1 MKRKFLLLFICLLSL
16 LSCSQKKLPHYPATD
31 DGITR
36 MHLDSAAIYTK
47 KHDLHKAMYQLKA
60 AEKRLFNVTQD
71 SLKFLTYYHI
81 AQINAQDGAYKIA
94 LEYLKHAARNAN
106 DVKRSHRMT
115 DIYIEKAFIYNQMG
129 NRDSALNSLQRVEKY
144 KPRIRKDQEKR
155 IEEMRQHIKRHQ
167 IVAISPGKDVEIVQL
182 QDLYEVALAQRKAV
196 ELKLYIAYLLL
207 TLILVSI
214 GITIWFRRRMRQ
226 QLQFYRLQQQET
238 EHNIQLT
245 LRRKDATIDEMKAE
259 IDSKLDEL
267 NQLRY
272 SIKAH
277 NKNIKTSDS
286 IEQVKLGIDTLYTIL
301 KGGNLSQMGKREQ
314 QALNMIMPNY
324 DYELSY
330 ILNNPRF
337 ALTPKECFYYIM
349 EHYGI
354 EDELKAQAFCCTA
367 QAIRSIKSRINHCI
381 KNLAA
386 YSPICL

>member
-129 NRDSALNSLQRVEKY
+129 KRDSALNSLQRVEKY

-167 IVAISPGKDVEIVQL
+167 IVAISPGKDIEIVQL

-226 QLQFYRLQQQET
+226 QLEFYRQQQQET

-286 IEQVKLGIDTLYTIL
+286 IEQIKLGIDTLYIIL

-354 EDELKAQAFCCTA
+354 EDDLKAQAFCCTA
-367 QAIRSIKSRINHCI
+367 QAIRSIKSRLKKKLEQN
-381 KNLAA
+381 
-386 YSPICL
+386 

>member
-129 NRDSALNSLQRVEKY
+129 KRDSALNSLQRVEKY

-167 IVAISPGKDVEIVQL
+167 IVAISPGKDIEIVQL

-226 QLQFYRLQQQET
+226 QLQFYRQQQQET

-286 IEQVKLGIDTLYTIL
+286 IEQIKLGIDTLYTIL

-354 EDELKAQAFCCTA
+354 EDDLKAQAFYCTA
-367 QAIRSIKSRINHCI
+367 QAIRSIKSRLKKKLEQN
-381 KNLAA
+381 
-386 YSPICL
+386 

>member
-1 MKRKFLLLFICLLSL
+1 MKKRFLLWFISLLSL
-16 LSCSQKKLPHYPATD
+16 LSCSQRKLPHYPATD
-31 DGITR
+31 DGITQMR
-36 MHLDSAAIYTK
+36 LDSAAIYTK
-47 KHDLHKAMYQLKA
+47 RHDLHKAMYQLKA
-60 AEKRLFNVTQD
+60 AEKRLFNVTED
-71 SLKFLTYYHI
+71 SLKFLTYYRI
-81 AQINAQDGAYKIA
+81 AQINAQDGAYKLA
-94 LEYLKHAARNAN
+94 LDYLKHAARHAN
-106 DVKRSHRMT
+106 DVKRSHRMA
-115 DIYIEKAFIYNQMG
+115 DIDIEKAFVYNQMG
-129 NRDSALNSLQRVEKY
+129 KRDSALNSLLKAEKY

-155 IEEMRQHIKRHQ
+155 IEEMRQRIKKHQ

-182 QDLYEVALAQRKAV
+182 QDLYEVALAQRKAL

-207 TLILVSI
+207 ALILVSI

-259 IDSKLDEL
+259 IDNKLNEL
-267 NQLRY
+267 NQLRD

-277 NKNIKTSDS
+277 SKNIKTSDS
-286 IEQVKLGIDTLYTIL
+286 IEQIKLGIDTLHTIL

-314 QALNMIMPNY
+314 QALNIIMPNY

-337 ALTPKECFYYIM
+337 ALTPKECFYYVM

-354 EDELKAQAFCCTA
+354 EDELKAQAFCCTS
-367 QAIRSIKSRINHCI
+367 QAIRSIKSRLRKKLEQN
-381 KNLAA
+381 
-386 YSPICL
+386 

>member
-94 LEYLKHAARNAN
+94 LEYLKHAARNTN

-129 NRDSALNSLQRVEKY
+129 KRDSALNSLQRVEKY

-226 QLQFYRLQQQET
+226 QLQFYRQQQQET

-267 NQLRY
+267 NQLWH

-286 IEQVKLGIDTLYTIL
+286 IEQIKLGIDTLYTIL

-367 QAIRSIKSRINHCI
+367 QAIRSIKSRLKKKLEQN
-381 KNLAA
+381 
-386 YSPICL
+386 

>member
-94 LEYLKHAARNAN
+94 LEYLKHAARNTN

-167 IVAISPGKDVEIVQL
+167 IVAISPGKDIEIVQL

-226 QLQFYRLQQQET
+226 QLQFYRQQQQET

-286 IEQVKLGIDTLYTIL
+286 IEQIKLGIDTLYTIL

-367 QAIRSIKSRINHCI
+367 QAIRSIKSRLKKKLEQN
-381 KNLAA
+381 
-386 YSPICL
+386 

>member
-60 AEKRLFNVTQD
+60 AEKRLFNVTED

-94 LEYLKHAARNAN
+94 LEYLKHAARNTN

-129 NRDSALNSLQRVEKY
+129 KRDSALNSLQRVEKY

-167 IVAISPGKDVEIVQL
+167 IVAISPGKDIEIVQL

-226 QLQFYRLQQQET
+226 QLQFYRQQQQET

-259 IDSKLDEL
+259 IDSKLNEL

-286 IEQVKLGIDTLYTIL
+286 IEQIKLGIDTLYTIL

-367 QAIRSIKSRINHCI
+367 QAIRSIKSRLKKKLEQN
-381 KNLAA
+381 
-386 YSPICL
+386 

>member
-71 SLKFLTYYHI
+71 SLKFLSYYHI

-129 NRDSALNSLQRVEKY
+129 KRDSALNSLQRVEKY

-167 IVAISPGKDVEIVQL
+167 IVAISPGKDIEIVQL

-226 QLQFYRLQQQET
+226 QLQFYRQQQQET

-286 IEQVKLGIDTLYTIL
+286 IEQIKLGIDTLYTIL

-354 EDELKAQAFCCTA
+354 EDDQKAQAFCCTA
-367 QAIRSIKSRINHCI
+367 QAIRSIKSRLKKKLEQN
-381 KNLAA
+381 
-386 YSPICL
+386 

>member
-1 MKRKFLLLFICLLSL
+1 MKKRFLLWFISLLSL
-16 LSCSQKKLPHYPATD
+16 LSCSQRKLPHYPATD
-31 DGITR
+31 DGITQMR
-36 MHLDSAAIYTK
+36 LDSAKIYTK
-47 KHDLHKAMYQLKA
+47 RHDLHKAMYQLKA
-60 AEKRLFNVTQD
+60 AEKRLFNVTED
-71 SLKFLTYYHI
+71 SLKFLTYYRI
-81 AQINAQDGAYKIA
+81 AQINAQDGAYKLA
-94 LEYLKHAARNAN
+94 LDYLKHAARHAN
-106 DVKRSHRMT
+106 DVKQSHRMA
-115 DIYIEKAFIYNQMG
+115 DIDIEKAFVYNQMG
-129 NRDSALNSLQRVEKY
+129 KRDSALNSLLKAEKY

-155 IEEMRQHIKRHQ
+155 IEEMRQHIKKHQ

-182 QDLYEVALAQRKAV
+182 QDLYEVALAQRKAL
-196 ELKLYIAYLLL
+196 ELKLYITYLLL
-207 TLILVSI
+207 ALILVSI

-245 LRRKDATIDEMKAE
+245 LRRKNATIDEMKAE
-259 IDSKLDEL
+259 IDNKLDEL
-267 NQLRY
+267 NQLRD

-286 IEQVKLGIDTLYTIL
+286 IEQIKLGIDTLHTIL

-337 ALTPKECFYYIM
+337 ALTPKECFYYVM

-354 EDELKAQAFCCTA
+354 EDELKAQAFCCTS
-367 QAIRSIKSRINHCI
+367 QAIRSIKSRLRKKLEQN
-381 KNLAA
+381 
-386 YSPICL
+386 

>member
-94 LEYLKHAARNAN
+94 LEYLKHAARNTN

-167 IVAISPGKDVEIVQL
+167 IVAISPGKDIEIVQL

-226 QLQFYRLQQQET
+226 QLQFYRQQQQET

-286 IEQVKLGIDTLYTIL
+286 IEQIKLGIDTLYIIL

-354 EDELKAQAFCCTA
+354 EDDLKAQAFCCTA
-367 QAIRSIKSRINHCI
+367 QAIRSIKSRLKKKLEQN
-381 KNLAA
+381 
-386 YSPICL
+386 

>member
-1 MKRKFLLLFICLLSL
+1 
-16 LSCSQKKLPHYPATD
+16 
-31 DGITR
+31 

-60 AEKRLFNVTQD
+60 AEKRLFNVTED

-129 NRDSALNSLQRVEKY
+129 KRDSALNSLQRVEKY

-167 IVAISPGKDVEIVQL
+167 IIAISPGKDIEIVQL

-226 QLQFYRLQQQET
+226 QLQFYRQQQQET

-286 IEQVKLGIDTLYTIL
+286 IEQIKLGIDTLYTIL

-354 EDELKAQAFCCTA
+354 EDDLKAQAFCCTA
-367 QAIRSIKSRINHCI
+367 QAIRSIKSRLKKKLEQN
-381 KNLAA
+381 
-386 YSPICL
+386 

>member
-214 GITIWFRRRMRQ
+214 GITIWFRRRMHQ
-226 QLQFYRLQQQET
+226 QLQFYRQQQQET

-286 IEQVKLGIDTLYTIL
+286 IEQIKLGIDTLYIIL

-354 EDELKAQAFCCTA
+354 EDDLKAQAFCCTA
-367 QAIRSIKSRINHCI
+367 QAIRSIKSRLKKKLEQN
-381 KNLAA
+381 
-386 YSPICL
+386 

>member
-16 LSCSQKKLPHYPATD
+16 LSCSQKKIPHYPATD

-129 NRDSALNSLQRVEKY
+129 KRDSALNSLQRVEKY

-167 IVAISPGKDVEIVQL
+167 IVAISPGKDIEIVQL

-226 QLQFYRLQQQET
+226 QLQFYRQQQQET

-286 IEQVKLGIDTLYTIL
+286 IEQIKLGIDTLYTIL

-354 EDELKAQAFCCTA
+354 EDDLKAQAFCCTA
-367 QAIRSIKSRINHCI
+367 QAIRSIKSRLKKKLEQN
-381 KNLAA
+381 
-386 YSPICL
+386 

>member
-1 MKRKFLLLFICLLSL
+1 MHMKRKFLLLFICLLSL

-47 KHDLHKAMYQLKA
+47 RHDLHKAMYQLKA

-94 LEYLKHAARNAN
+94 LEYLKHAARNTN

-129 NRDSALNSLQRVEKY
+129 KRDSALNSLQRVEKY

-167 IVAISPGKDVEIVQL
+167 IVAISPGKDIEIVQL

-226 QLQFYRLQQQET
+226 QLQFYRQQQQET

-286 IEQVKLGIDTLYTIL
+286 IEQIKLGIDTLYTIL

-354 EDELKAQAFCCTA
+354 EDDLKAQAFCCTA
-367 QAIRSIKSRINHCI
+367 QAIRSIKSRLKKKLEQN
-381 KNLAA
+381 
-386 YSPICL
+386 

>member
-94 LEYLKHAARNAN
+94 LEYLKHAARNTN

-226 QLQFYRLQQQET
+226 QLQFYRQQQQET

-286 IEQVKLGIDTLYTIL
+286 IEQIKLGIDTLYTIL

-367 QAIRSIKSRINHCI
+367 QAIRSIKSRLKKKLEQN
-381 KNLAA
+381 
-386 YSPICL
+386 

>member
-47 KHDLHKAMYQLKA
+47 THDLHKAMYQLKA
-60 AEKRLFNVTQD
+60 AEKRLFNVTED

-115 DIYIEKAFIYNQMG
+115 DIYIEKAFIYNQIG
-129 NRDSALNSLQRVEKY
+129 KRDSALNSLQRVEKY

-167 IVAISPGKDVEIVQL
+167 IVAISPGKDIEIVQL

-226 QLQFYRLQQQET
+226 QLQFYRQQQQET

-286 IEQVKLGIDTLYTIL
+286 IEQIKLGIDSLYTIL

-354 EDELKAQAFCCTA
+354 EDDLKAQAFCCTA
-367 QAIRSIKSRINHCI
+367 QAIRSIKSRLKKKLEQN
-381 KNLAA
+381 
-386 YSPICL
+386 

>member
-129 NRDSALNSLQRVEKY
+129 KRDSALNSLQRVEKY

-167 IVAISPGKDVEIVQL
+167 IVAISPGKDIEIVQL

-226 QLQFYRLQQQET
+226 QLQFYRQQQQET

-267 NQLRY
+267 YQLRY

-277 NKNIKTSDS
+277 NKNIKTSYS
-286 IEQVKLGIDTLYTIL
+286 IEQIKLGIDTLYTIL

-354 EDELKAQAFCCTA
+354 EDDLKAQAFCCTA
-367 QAIRSIKSRINHCI
+367 QAIRSIKSRLKKKLEQN
-381 KNLAA
+381 
-386 YSPICL
+386 

>member
-60 AEKRLFNVTQD
+60 AEKRLFNVTED

-129 NRDSALNSLQRVEKY
+129 KRDSALNSLQRVEKY

-226 QLQFYRLQQQET
+226 QLQFYRQQQQET

-286 IEQVKLGIDTLYTIL
+286 IEQIKLGIDTLYIIL

-354 EDELKAQAFCCTA
+354 EDDLKAQAFCCTA
-367 QAIRSIKSRINHCI
+367 QAIRSIKSRLKKKLEQN
-381 KNLAA
+381 
-386 YSPICL
+386 

>member
-60 AEKRLFNVTQD
+60 AEKRLFNVTED

-129 NRDSALNSLQRVEKY
+129 KRDSALNSLQRVEKY

-167 IVAISPGKDVEIVQL
+167 IVAISPGKDIEIVQL

-214 GITIWFRRRMRQ
+214 GITIWFRRRIRQ
-226 QLQFYRLQQQET
+226 QLQFYRQQQQET

-286 IEQVKLGIDTLYTIL
+286 IEQIKLGIDTLYTIL

-354 EDELKAQAFCCTA
+354 EDDLKAQAFCCTA
-367 QAIRSIKSRINHCI
+367 QAISSIKSRLKKKLEQN
-381 KNLAA
+381 
-386 YSPICL
+386 

>member
-60 AEKRLFNVTQD
+60 AEKHLFNVTQD

-129 NRDSALNSLQRVEKY
+129 KRDSALNSLQRVEKY

-167 IVAISPGKDVEIVQL
+167 IVAISPGKDIEIVQL

-226 QLQFYRLQQQET
+226 QLQFYRQQQQET

-286 IEQVKLGIDTLYTIL
+286 IEQIKLGIDTLYIIL

-354 EDELKAQAFCCTA
+354 EDDLKAQAFCCTA
-367 QAIRSIKSRINHCI
+367 QAIRSIKSRLKKKLEQN
-381 KNLAA
+381 
-386 YSPICL
+386 

>member
-286 IEQVKLGIDTLYTIL
+286 IEQIKLGIDTLYTIL

-330 ILNNPRF
+330 TLNNPRF

-367 QAIRSIKSRINHCI
+367 QAIRSIKSRLKKKLEQN
-381 KNLAA
+381 
-386 YSPICL
+386 

>member
-60 AEKRLFNVTQD
+60 AEKRLFNVTED

-115 DIYIEKAFIYNQMG
+115 DIYIEKAFIYNQIG
-129 NRDSALNSLQRVEKY
+129 KRDSALNSLQRVEKY

-167 IVAISPGKDVEIVQL
+167 IVAISPGKDIEIVQL

-226 QLQFYRLQQQET
+226 QLQFYRQQQQET

-286 IEQVKLGIDTLYTIL
+286 IEQIKLGIDTLYTIL

-354 EDELKAQAFCCTA
+354 EDDLKAQAFCCTA
-367 QAIRSIKSRINHCI
+367 QAIRSIKSRLKKKLEQN
-381 KNLAA
+381 
-386 YSPICL
+386 

>member
-226 QLQFYRLQQQET
+226 QLQFYRQQQQET

-245 LRRKDATIDEMKAE
+245 LRRKDATIDVMKAE

-286 IEQVKLGIDTLYTIL
+286 IEQIKLGIDTLYTIL

-354 EDELKAQAFCCTA
+354 EDDLKAQAFCCTA
-367 QAIRSIKSRINHCI
+367 QAIRSIKSRLKKKLEQN
-381 KNLAA
+381 
-386 YSPICL
+386 

>member
-60 AEKRLFNVTQD
+60 AEKRLFNVTED

-129 NRDSALNSLQRVEKY
+129 KRDSALNSLQRVEKY

-167 IVAISPGKDVEIVQL
+167 IVAISPGKDIEIVQL

-214 GITIWFRRRMRQ
+214 GITIWFRSRMRQ
-226 QLQFYRLQQQET
+226 QLQFYRQQQQET

-286 IEQVKLGIDTLYTIL
+286 IEQIKLGIDTLYIIL

-367 QAIRSIKSRINHCI
+367 QAIRSIKSRLKKKLEQN
-381 KNLAA
+381 
-386 YSPICL
+386 

>member
-1 MKRKFLLLFICLLSL
+1 MKRKFLLLFISLLSL

-129 NRDSALNSLQRVEKY
+129 KRDSALNSLQRVEKY

-167 IVAISPGKDVEIVQL
+167 IVAISPGKDIEIVQL

-214 GITIWFRRRMRQ
+214 GITIWFRRRMHQ
-226 QLQFYRLQQQET
+226 QLQFYRQQQQET

-286 IEQVKLGIDTLYTIL
+286 IEQIKLGIDTLYTIL

-354 EDELKAQAFCCTA
+354 EDDLKAQAFCCTA
-367 QAIRSIKSRINHCI
+367 QAIRSIKSRLKKKLEQN
-381 KNLAA
+381 
-386 YSPICL
+386 

>member
-60 AEKRLFNVTQD
+60 AEKRLFNVTED

-129 NRDSALNSLQRVEKY
+129 KRDSALNSLQRVEKY

-167 IVAISPGKDVEIVQL
+167 IVAISPGKDIEIVQL

-286 IEQVKLGIDTLYTIL
+286 IEQIKLGIDTLYTIL

-354 EDELKAQAFCCTA
+354 EDDLKAQAFCCTA
-367 QAIRSIKSRINHCI
+367 QAIRSIKSRLKKKLEQN
-381 KNLAA
+381 
-386 YSPICL
+386 

>member
-36 MHLDSAAIYTK
+36 MHLDSADIYTK

-60 AEKRLFNVTQD
+60 AEKRLFNVTED

-94 LEYLKHAARNAN
+94 LEYLKHAARNTN

-129 NRDSALNSLQRVEKY
+129 KRDSALNSLQRVEKY

-167 IVAISPGKDVEIVQL
+167 IVAISPGKDIEIVQL

-226 QLQFYRLQQQET
+226 QLQFYRQQQQET

-286 IEQVKLGIDTLYTIL
+286 IEQIKLGIDTLYTIL

-314 QALNMIMPNY
+314 QALSMIMPNY

-354 EDELKAQAFCCTA
+354 EDDLKAQAFCCTA
-367 QAIRSIKSRINHCI
+367 QAIRSIKSRLKKKLEQN
-381 KNLAA
+381 
-386 YSPICL
+386 

>member
-1 MKRKFLLLFICLLSL
+1 MKKRFLLWFISLLSL
-16 LSCSQKKLPHYPATD
+16 LSCSQRKLPHYPATD
-31 DGITR
+31 DGITQMR
-36 MHLDSAAIYTK
+36 LDSAAIYTK
-47 KHDLHKAMYQLKA
+47 RHDLHKAMYQLKA
-60 AEKRLFNVTQD
+60 AEKRLFNVTED
-71 SLKFLTYYHI
+71 SLKFLTYYRI
-81 AQINAQDGAYKIA
+81 AQINAQNGAYKLA
-94 LEYLKHAARNAN
+94 LDYLKHAARHAN
-106 DVKRSHRMT
+106 DVKQSHRMA
-115 DIYIEKAFIYNQMG
+115 DIDIEKAFVYNQMG
-129 NRDSALNSLQRVEKY
+129 KRDSALNSLLKAEKY

-155 IEEMRQHIKRHQ
+155 IEEMRQHIKKHQ

-182 QDLYEVALAQRKAV
+182 QDLYEVALAQRKAL

-207 TLILVSI
+207 ALILVSI

-245 LRRKDATIDEMKAE
+245 LRRKNATIDEMKAE
-259 IDSKLDEL
+259 IDNKLDEL
-267 NQLRY
+267 NQLRD

-286 IEQVKLGIDTLYTIL
+286 IEQIKLGIDTLYTIL

-337 ALTPKECFYYIM
+337 ALTPKECFYYVM
-349 EHYGI
+349 EHYEI
-354 EDELKAQAFCCTA
+354 EDELKAQAFCCTS
-367 QAIRSIKSRINHCI
+367 QAIRSIKSRLRKKLEQN
-381 KNLAA
+381 
-386 YSPICL
+386 

>member
-129 NRDSALNSLQRVEKY
+129 KRDSALNSLQRVEKY

-167 IVAISPGKDVEIVQL
+167 IVAISPGKDIEIVQL

-226 QLQFYRLQQQET
+226 QLRFYRLQQQET

-286 IEQVKLGIDTLYTIL
+286 IEQIKLGIDTLYTIL

-354 EDELKAQAFCCTA
+354 EDDLKAQAFCCTA
-367 QAIRSIKSRINHCI
+367 QAIRSIKSRLKKKLEQN
-381 KNLAA
+381 
-386 YSPICL
+386 

>member
-94 LEYLKHAARNAN
+94 LEYLKHAARNTN

-167 IVAISPGKDVEIVQL
+167 IVAISPGKDIEIVQL

-259 IDSKLDEL
+259 IDNKLNEL
-267 NQLRY
+267 NQLRD

-277 NKNIKTSDS
+277 SRNIKTSDS
-286 IEQVKLGIDTLYTIL
+286 IEQIKLGIDTLYTIL

-337 ALTPKECFYYIM
+337 ALTPKECFYYVM
-349 EHYGI
+349 EHYEI
-354 EDELKAQAFCCTA
+354 EDELKAQAFCCTS
-367 QAIRSIKSRINHCI
+367 QAIRSIKSRLRKKLEQN
-381 KNLAA
+381 
-386 YSPICL
+386 

>member
-94 LEYLKHAARNAN
+94 LEYLKHAARNTN

-115 DIYIEKAFIYNQMG
+115 DIYIEKAFIYNQIG
-129 NRDSALNSLQRVEKY
+129 KRDSALNSLQRVEKY

-167 IVAISPGKDVEIVQL
+167 IVAISPGKDIEIVQL

-226 QLQFYRLQQQET
+226 QLQFYRQQQQET

-286 IEQVKLGIDTLYTIL
+286 IEQIKLGIDTLYTIL

-354 EDELKAQAFCCTA
+354 EDDLKAQAFCCTA
-367 QAIRSIKSRINHCI
+367 QAIRSIKSRLKKKLEQN
-381 KNLAA
+381 
-386 YSPICL
+386 

>member
-94 LEYLKHAARNAN
+94 LEYLKHAARNTN

-167 IVAISPGKDVEIVQL
+167 IVAISPGKDIEIVQL

-226 QLQFYRLQQQET
+226 QLQFYRQQQQET

-286 IEQVKLGIDTLYTIL
+286 IEQFKLGIDTLYTIL

-367 QAIRSIKSRINHCI
+367 QAIRSIKSRLKKKLEQN
-381 KNLAA
+381 
-386 YSPICL
+386 

>member
-129 NRDSALNSLQRVEKY
+129 KRDSALNSLQRVEKY

-226 QLQFYRLQQQET
+226 QLQFYRQQQQET

-286 IEQVKLGIDTLYTIL
+286 IEQIKLGIDTLYIIL

-354 EDELKAQAFCCTA
+354 EDDLKAQAFCCTA
-367 QAIRSIKSRINHCI
+367 QAIRSIKSRLKKKLEQN
-381 KNLAA
+381 
-386 YSPICL
+386 

>member
-94 LEYLKHAARNAN
+94 LEYLKHAARNTN

-129 NRDSALNSLQRVEKY
+129 KRDSALNSLQRVEKY
-144 KPRIRKDQEKR
+144 KPRIRKDQEKQ

-167 IVAISPGKDVEIVQL
+167 IVAISPGKDIEIVQL

-226 QLQFYRLQQQET
+226 QLQFYRQQQQET

-286 IEQVKLGIDTLYTIL
+286 IEQIKLGIDTLYIIL

-354 EDELKAQAFCCTA
+354 EDDLKAQAFCCTA
-367 QAIRSIKSRINHCI
+367 QAIRSIKSRLKKKLEQN
-381 KNLAA
+381 
-386 YSPICL
+386 